1 MIPSIMS
8 ARPAPRGRSFRR
20 TDTIGDPLRRRMD
33 RSRSPRDG
41 GLANTGTTKPR
52 RRAARPRA
60 RAAEPKSSDVIPM
73 TAMVAPGCD
82 TSPSP
87 LPGAAPSPM
96 HADQYNP
103 AQQEVVTLLGA
114 PRDTRPDF
122 DPGLRDELRDHLE
135 ARLEPLITPI
145 ESNDFD
151 GDNLFLS
158 KYMLSQVL
166 GCERKFLA
174 DRSEPFAWSPAI
186 ARGTVMH
193 KAIELSVH
201 WRGENS
207 PLVLVD
213 EAITSLQNA
222 DKSIGDY
229 LATCSESERAELRAG
244 TSAAMTQ
251 FLECFPSL
259 KTAWRPATESPIRAE
274 LHGGL
279 IVLSGKPDLTLGQ
292 PDGTVAG
299 KVIIDFKTGGFS
311 PAHRE
316 DLRFYALLEALRIL
330 PPRLL
335 ATYYLD
341 QGRIHSEEVTED
353 LLLSASE
360 RVIDGAHRY
369 VELACGTRQPTVTPG
384 PSCRWC

>member
-1 MIPSIMS
+1 
-8 ARPAPRGRSFRR
+8 
-20 TDTIGDPLRRRMD
+20 
-33 RSRSPRDG
+33 
-41 GLANTGTTKPR
+41 
-52 RRAARPRA
+52 
-60 RAAEPKSSDVIPM
+60 
-73 TAMVAPGCD
+73 
-82 TSPSP
+82 
-87 LPGAAPSPM
+87 M
-96 HADQYNP
+96 HVDHYNP

-114 PRDTRPDF
+114 PRDARPEF
-122 DPGLRDELRDHLE
+122 DPGLRDRLRAHLE
-135 ARLEPLITPI
+135 ARLEPLNALI
-145 ESNDFD
+145 ESDDFD

-166 GCERKFLA
+166 GCEQKFMAERL
-174 DRSEPFAWSPAI
+174 EPFAWSPPI
-186 ARGTVMH
+186 ARGTVIH

-201 WRGENS
+201 WRGESS

-213 EAITSLQNA
+213 EALASLQNA

-229 LATCSESERAELRAG
+229 LTTCGESERAELRAG
-244 TSAAMTQ
+244 AGAAMTQ
-251 FLECFPSL
+251 FLECFPPL
-259 KTAWRPATESPIRAE
+259 KPAWRPATESPIRAE

-279 IVLSGKPDLTLGQ
+279 IVLPGKPDLTLGQ

-299 KVIIDFKTGGFS
+299 KVIVDFKTGGFS

-369 VELACGTRQPTVTPG
+369 VELVSSTRQPGVTPG
-384 PSCRWC
+384 PSCRWCPVQLDCDEGTEYLEGAYEGGPGDW

>member
-1 MIPSIMS
+1 
-8 ARPAPRGRSFRR
+8 
-20 TDTIGDPLRRRMD
+20 
-33 RSRSPRDG
+33 
-41 GLANTGTTKPR
+41 
-52 RRAARPRA
+52 
-60 RAAEPKSSDVIPM
+60 
-73 TAMVAPGCD
+73 
-82 TSPSP
+82 
-87 LPGAAPSPM
+87 M
-96 HADQYNP
+96 HADQQNP

-114 PRDTRPDF
+114 PRDARPEF
-122 DPGLRDELRDHLE
+122 DPGLRDELREHLE
-135 ARLEPLITPI
+135 ARLEPLITRI
-145 ESNDFD
+145 ESDDFD

-166 GCERKFLA
+166 GCERKFMAERLQ
-174 DRSEPFAWSPAI
+174 PFAWSPPI

-201 WRGENS
+201 WRGESS

-213 EAITSLQNA
+213 EAMASLQNA
-222 DKSIGDY
+222 DKSISDY
-229 LATCSESERAELRAG
+229 LTTCGESELAELRAG
-244 TSAAMTQ
+244 AGAAMTQ
-251 FLECFPSL
+251 FLECFPPL
-259 KTAWRPATESPIRAE
+259 KPAWRPATESPIRAE

-299 KVIIDFKTGGFS
+299 KVIVDFKTGGFS

-369 VELACGTRQPTVTPG
+369 VVLVTGTREPGVAPG
-384 PSCRWC
+384 PSCRWCPVQADCDEGIEYLESAYDGSPGH

>member
-1 MIPSIMS
+1 
-8 ARPAPRGRSFRR
+8 
-20 TDTIGDPLRRRMD
+20 
-33 RSRSPRDG
+33 
-41 GLANTGTTKPR
+41 
-52 RRAARPRA
+52 
-60 RAAEPKSSDVIPM
+60 
-73 TAMVAPGCD
+73 
-82 TSPSP
+82 
-87 LPGAAPSPM
+87 M
-96 HADQYNP
+96 HTDQYNP
-103 AQQEVVTLLGA
+103 AQQEVVNLLGA
-114 PRDTRPDF
+114 PRDARPEF
-122 DPGLRDELRDHLE
+122 DRGLRDELRAHLE
-135 ARLEPLITPI
+135 ARLEPLIAPI

-151 GDNLFLS
+151 GDHLFLS

-166 GCERKFLA
+166 GCEQKFLA
-174 DRSEPFAWSPAI
+174 ERSEPFTWSPPT

-201 WRGENS
+201 WRGES
-207 PLVLVD
+207 FPLVLVD
-213 EAITSLQNA
+213 EAMASLANA

-229 LATCSESERAELRAG
+229 LTTCGESQRAELRAG

-251 FLECFPSL
+251 FLECFPPL
-259 KTAWRPATESPIRAE
+259 KTAWRPATESPIRAS
-274 LHGGL
+274 LLGDR

-299 KVIIDFKTGGFS
+299 KVIVDFKTGGFF

-341 QGRIHSEEVTED
+341 QGRIHSEGVTED
-353 LLLSASE
+353 LLLSAAE

-369 VELACGTRQPTVTPG
+369 VELVTGVREPGVAPG
-384 PSCRWC
+384 PSCRWCPVQTDCDEGTEYLEGAYEGGPGDW